1 MYASL
6 LFWEE
11 THRPWILA
19 VIAVCLWVATYYIYL
34 RHDFRAYRRRRQA
47 ARWSVDLAT
56 RTITAGRKPIE

>member
-11 THRPWILA
+11 AHRGWILGA
-19 VIAVCLWVATYYIYL
+19 IGFCLWLATYYIYL
-34 RHDFRAYRRRRQA
+34 RYDIRQYIRRRQPT
-47 ARWSVDLAT
+47 RWSVDMAT